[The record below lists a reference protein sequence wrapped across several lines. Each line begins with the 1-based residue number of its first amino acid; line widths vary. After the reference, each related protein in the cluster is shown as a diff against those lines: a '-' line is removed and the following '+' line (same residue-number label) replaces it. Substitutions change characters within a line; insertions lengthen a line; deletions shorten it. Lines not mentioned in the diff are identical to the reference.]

1 VFYLT
6 EKAMGGQVSLVLLLG
21 NIITTLGISF
31 YKYLY
36 LKNTILPENFKS
48 LNLLDIVP
56 FLCIAVSLLMLLIL
70 SRFKKYE

>member
-1 VFYLT
+1 
-6 EKAMGGQVSLVLLLG
+6 MGGQVSLVLLLG

-56 FLCIAVSLLMLLIL
+56 QHIWIIPFLCIAVSLLMLLIL